1 MPSFDIVNKLNYESF
16 KNAVDAVNREV
27 STRYDF
33 KGSDSEIQLKDKE
46 YTILADSELKLNQIK
61 EILSKNLVRKSVD
74 VKNIDFE
81 KQEKASGNMIRQK
94 IKIIEGIE
102 KEISQIIIKHIKE
115 KKNKVQTSIQGDQIR
130 VQGKKRDE
138 LQDIISSLKN
148 VELKIPINFINFRD

>member
-1 MPSFDIVNKLNYESF
+1 MPSFDIVNKLDHESF

-27 STRYDF
+27 ATRYDF
-33 KGSDSEIQLKDKE
+33 KGSNSEIQLKDKD
-46 YTILADSELKLNQIK
+46 YLIIADSELKLNQIK

-81 KQEKASGNMIRQK
+81 KQEKATGNMIRQK
-94 IKIIEGIE
+94 IKIIEGID
-102 KEISQIIIKHIKE
+102 KEISQVIIKHIKE

-130 VQGKKRDE
+130 VQGKKRDD
-138 LQDIISSLKN
+138 LQDIITSLKT